1 MAKHSGI
8 KAITFSTEKPTKKA
22 KPTCVKTSYQKD
34 RRHGEQTPQTKT
46 EKTVSDPVVS
56 KPSPIM
62 KTKKEEIVYGGK
74 TRQELID
81 AIIDA
86 NMEQTDLDLLADILE
101 NGHIG
106 YSSYGNEELI
116 EAYLSFVQDEDDEE
130 DEYDE

>member
-8 KAITFSTEKPTKKA
+8 KAITFSTEKPAKKA

-34 RRHGEQTPQTKT
+34 RRHGEQTSQTKI

-62 KTKKEEIVYGGK
+62 KTKKEEIVYDGK

-81 AIIDA
+81 AIVEIDVD
-86 NMEQTDLDLLADILE
+86 NMEPIRLADILE
-101 NGHIG
+101 FGHTG
-106 YSSYGNEELI
+106 YSSLDDQELI
-116 EAYLSFVQDEDDEE
+116 EAYSHYFE
-130 DEYDE
+130 